1 MKIFNDSIYFTISTA
16 QDLRENYAITKLC
29 ITKILDFL
37 KYITDIDL
45 MFIFNDDKGH
55 KSKKITKK
63 SKQEV
68 FDKLE
73 AGKIFAFG
81 IMEYMKKQD
90 YFWND
95 EARTGFPN
103 LACSIELGNPNK
115 WRSITNTFDGL
126 DISIPTELLGDN
138 KHLEKFY
145 ELFKELHLVMKGV
158 NSFISRGTYNATLRI
173 MNGAQFIRTYYTMNE
188 KWDEYACGYFWGN
201 VLSQKH
207 LEKLGGFERIKEQGF
222 YKVEMWNDDV
232 YIQTTQDI
240 FAYTINDAKKI
251 REFLLPIFPPKDDK
265 QYSLYPSIEELR
277 KAHNAGVEN
286 FMLEED
292 ML

>member
-37 KYITDIDL
+37 KSITDIDL

-63 SKQEV
+63 SKQEI

-73 AGKIFAFG
+73 SGKIFAFG

-90 YFWND
+90 YFWNTD
-95 EARTGFPN
+95 AKERFPG
-103 LACSIELGNPNK
+103 LSCSIELGNPNK

-126 DISIPTELLGDN
+126 DVSIPTELFVDN
-138 KHLEKFY
+138 KQLEKFY
-145 ELFKELHLVMKGV
+145 ELFKELHLVMNGI
-158 NSFISRGTYNATLRI
+158 NSLVSRGTYKSTLRI

-188 KWDEYACGYFWGN
+188 KWDEYVCGYFWGN
-201 VLSQKH
+201 VLTQKH
-207 LEKLGGFERIKEQGF
+207 LAKIDGFERIKEQGF
-222 YKVEMWNDDV
+222 YKVEKWNDDV
-232 YIQTTQDI
+232 YIQVSENI
-240 FAYTINDAKKI
+240 FDYTISDAMKI
-251 REFLLPIFPPKDDK
+251 REFLLRIFPPKEEK
-265 QYSLYPSIEELR
+265 QFPFYSSAEDLK
-277 KAHNAGVEN
+277 KAQQSGIEN

-292 ML
+292 LL